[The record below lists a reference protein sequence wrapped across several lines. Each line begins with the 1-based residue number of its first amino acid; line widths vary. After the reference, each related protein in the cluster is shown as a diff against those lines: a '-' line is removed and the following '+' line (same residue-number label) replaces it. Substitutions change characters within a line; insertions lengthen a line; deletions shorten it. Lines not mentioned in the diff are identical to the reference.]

1 MESLKVKLENLK
13 TICRQRPLI
22 VWGLIA
28 AGTLAAALYREGTL
42 ASENDKSQTPDVEAV
57 DTFIP
62 AGFVL
67 VPIEVVNYE
76 SLDSV
81 LGRYGVVDLFKTDP
95 QTGER
100 SEKVAARVRILR
112 APRNPSQFAV
122 LAPESQSQR
131 LVKHGGGFY
140 VVIQNPK
147 QTGTTFEMKMNPQS
161 KKRKR
166 RIEVE
171 LGDG

>member
-1 MESLKVKLENLK
+1 MESLKLKLENLK
-13 TICRQRPLI
+13 TIFRQKPLI

-28 AGTLAAALYREGTL
+28 AGTLAAAIYRENMFQ
-42 ASENDKSQTPDVEAV
+42 SEGEKPQTSDTEAV

-100 SEKVAARVRILR
+100 SEKVATRVRILR

-131 LVKHGGGFY
+131 LVKAGGGFY

-147 QTGTTFEMKMNPQS
+147 QTGTTFEIKTNPQTR
-161 KKRKR
+161 KRKR